1 MYLLFVFRELQMH
14 FLTPAHF
21 DDIVDERSIV
31 NLCGYVTC
39 SNVLKNVPKQQY
51 KISTKRNQVI
61 DITERKKFCSTTCY
75 NASNYLKE
83 QVSSEPL
90 WLRETRTKPVK
101 FFHEVE
107 PKESTT
113 KKIDNNKDRS
123 ELNNELKNE
132 TITIPKLSNTENV
145 GLSGGNGEKDHDK
158 SKAKKI
164 KPPVVQEVIN
174 FATVCDRI
182 KKDWWSSKSRNLVLA
197 ISDEINKPSNNVAE
211 KSEKVV
217 EECVKVQA
225 FLKGEIDY
233 SFDKL
238 QITEKAQEDKVMYL
252 PKVDKSSQMTH
263 RRSILLDNLKRG

>member
-1 MYLLFVFRELQMH
+1 MH
-14 FLTPAHF
+14 YLTPAHF
-21 DDIVDERSIV
+21 DDIVEERSIV
-31 NLCGYVTC
+31 KLCGYVTC
-39 SNVLKNVPKQQY
+39 SNVLENVLKQQF

-61 DITERKKFCSTTCY
+61 DITERKKFCSTACF

-90 WLRETRTKPVK
+90 WLRETQRKPVK
-101 FFHEVE
+101 FIHE
-107 PKESTT
+107 SSA
-113 KKIDNNKDRS
+113 KKIDNNSDKS
-123 ELNNELKNE
+123 ELKDELKIE
-132 TITIPKLSNTENV
+132 PKLSKTDTL
-145 GLSGGNGEKDHDK
+145 GIGGGNGVKDHDK
-158 SKAKKI
+158 SKSKKI
-164 KPPVVQEVIN
+164 KQPVQEVID
-174 FATVCDRI
+174 FATICDKIR
-182 KKDWWSSKSRNLVLA
+182 KDWWSSKSRNFVLA
-197 ISDEINKPSNNVAE
+197 ISDEIDKPSNNEAE

-217 EECVKVQA
+217 QECVKVRA